1 MKLDGTHTLGPLAI
15 AMEIRNH
22 HTAYR
27 SVFLPHFDDCFG
39 GSFVSEVFVFTLP
52 FSRSNPLIFGVGG
65 TSSSLDIFFE
75 LLLPCFTLLGNSD
88 RRGVRAVATLL
99 ADLLIV
105 ARTSQDLFF
114 AR

>member
-1 MKLDGTHTLGPLAI
+1 LLWREEVIKESHQ
-15 AMEIRNH
+15 N
-22 HTAYR
+22 AYR
-27 SVFLPHFDDCFG
+27 SVFLAHFDEGFG
-39 GSFVSEVFVFTLP
+39 GSFNSKVFVFILP

-65 TSSSLDIFFE
+65 TSSILDMFFE
-75 LLLPCFTLLGNSD
+75 LLLPSFTLLGNSD

>member
-1 MKLDGTHTLGPLAI
+1 MRT
-15 AMEIRNH
+15 RNQQ
-22 HTAYR
+22 TAYR
-27 SVFLPHFDDCFG
+27 SVFLPHFDDGFG
-39 GSFVSEVFVFTLP
+39 GSFISNVFVFTLP
-52 FSRSNPLIFGVGG
+52 FSRSTPLIFGVGG
-65 TSSSLDIFFE
+65 TSSILDIFLE

-88 RRGVRAVATLL
+88 RRGVRAVTTLL